1 LLSCQHKIPLDLLYP
16 NEYDIVMNTITRTA
30 IFDAWLSELKDMTGK
45 ARILQRLDSFQRGNF
60 GDCEPVGG
68 GVSELKIHTGPG
80 YRVYFA
86 RRGAVVYLLLLG
98 GDKSTQKKD
107 IIRAQEMLKT
117 LPKE

>member
-1 LLSCQHKIPLDLLYP
+1 LPNLRWLLNI
-16 NEYDIVMNTITRTA
+16 IIRTA
-30 IFDAWLSELKDMTGK
+30 TFDAWLSGLKDITGK

-60 GDCEPVGG
+60 GDYEPVGG
-68 GVSELKIHTGPG
+68 SVSELKIHTGPG

-107 IIRAQEMLKT
+107 IIRAQ
-117 LPKE
+117 

>member
-1 LLSCQHKIPLDLLYP
+1 
-16 NEYDIVMNTITRTA
+16 MNTIIRTA
-30 IFDAWLSELKDMTGK
+30 TFDAWLSSLKDMTGK

-60 GDCEPVGG
+60 GNCEPVGD

-107 IIRAQEMLKT
+107 IIRAQEMLKN

>member
-1 LLSCQHKIPLDLLYP
+1 
-16 NEYDIVMNTITRTA
+16 MNILQRTA
-30 IFDAWLSELKDMTGK
+30 PFDAWLSGLKNISGK
-45 ARILQRLDSFQRGNF
+45 ARVMQRLDSLQRGNF

-68 GVSELKIHTGPG
+68 GVFELKIHAGPG
-80 YRVYFA
+80 YRVYFS
-86 RRGAVVYLLLLG
+86 RRGAVIYLLLLG

>member
-1 LLSCQHKIPLDLLYP
+1 
-16 NEYDIVMNTITRTA
+16 MNTIIRTA
-30 IFDAWLSELKDMTGK
+30 TFDAWLSNLKDMTGK
-45 ARILQRLDSFQRGNF
+45 ARILQRLDSFQHGNF

-68 GVSELKIHTGPG
+68 SVSELKIHTGPG
-80 YRVYFA
+80 YRVYFS

-107 IIRAQEMLKT
+107 IIHAQEMLKT

>member
-1 LLSCQHKIPLDLLYP
+1 
-16 NEYDIVMNTITRTA
+16 MNTITRTA
-30 IFDAWLSELKDMTGK
+30 TFDAWLSELKDMTGK

-60 GDCEPVGG
+60 GDCEPVGS

-86 RRGAVVYLLLLG
+86 RCGAVVYLLLLG

-107 IIRAQEMLKT
+107 IIRAQEMLRT